1 MQNQQHIT
9 LGEGGRLVIPS
20 AFRKELHIEP
30 GDELIIK
37 IQDGEL
43 RIFSQLSALAK
54 VQKLLKSLNKVES
67 ATDDFLEFRK
77 KDYT

>member
-1 MQNQQHIT
+1 MQNQHVT

-20 AFRKELHIEP
+20 SFRKELHIEP
-30 GDELIIK
+30 GDALIMR

-43 RIFSQLSALAK
+43 RIFSQLTALEKA
-54 VQKLLKSLNKVES
+54 QKLLGSLKKVTS

-77 KDYT
+77 KDSD